1 MRLIK
6 LTDTEAHFSNAKES
20 IYELKMTPFPQLI
33 ISVNSSSYHHHLI
46 NNAKKALMMMIIIII
61 IMASDAQLVSAWA
74 LDKFIYITIS
84 LQSVLLLL
92 QIHSELQTSAT
103 EKMTVQCWKNVFFS
117 LTETFYFVF
126 IRKLQSAVTC
136 RLRLRFYIYNKCC
149 ILMKLWISTLW
160 SWMLI
165 F

>member
-1 MRLIK
+1 
-6 LTDTEAHFSNAKES
+6 
-20 IYELKMTPFPQLI
+20 
-33 ISVNSSSYHHHLI
+33 
-46 NNAKKALMMMIIIII
+46 MIIIII

-165 F
+165 FLS